1 MLDDLTRSVKEAV
14 SDGIN
19 NPESTT
25 GSGFFE
31 NILTRFKGRLLF
43 SAIFFLVFA
52 AVAIGIIL
60 IVLFFVFKAM

>member
-14 SDGIN
+14 SDGVN

-31 NILTRFKGRLLF
+31 NIITRFKGRLIY

-52 AVAIGIIL
+52 AVALGIIL
-60 IVLFFVFKAM
+60 MVLFFVFKAM